1 MLAKVKTAT
10 LAGVKGSVVT
20 VETDMHRGLP
30 TLNIVG
36 LADATIREA
45 CGRVKPAI
53 MNSGFHFPDGRV
65 TVNLV
70 PAGKRKEGSH
80 FDLPIAIGIMAVE
93 QNVSPVLA
101 KGTTAFLGEI
111 SLDGTVNPIAGALPL
126 AMSLREAGIEW
137 VLLPEANAE
146 EVAVLRDLNIL
157 PVKDLRQAA
166 GHVFGDEK
174 IAIYNNRRETWSR
187 KEKLGRFLAGSR
199 TGDREKGGHHRR
211 GGKSWVADDRRT
223 GVREDYDSKAG
234 AYHNA
239 RADL

>member
-70 PAGKRKEGSH
+70 PAGSARKE
-80 FDLPIAIGIMAVE
+80 AISIC
-93 QNVSPVLA
+93 L
-101 KGTTAFLGEI
+101 
-111 SLDGTVNPIAGALPL
+111 
-126 AMSLREAGIEW
+126 
-137 VLLPEANAE
+137 
-146 EVAVLRDLNIL
+146 
-157 PVKDLRQAA
+157 
-166 GHVFGDEK
+166 
-174 IAIYNNRRETWSR
+174 
-187 KEKLGRFLAGSR
+187 
-199 TGDREKGGHHRR
+199 
-211 GGKSWVADDRRT
+211 
-223 GVREDYDSKAG
+223 
-234 AYHNA
+234 
-239 RADL
+239 

>member
-20 VETDMHRGLP
+20 VETDMHRCLP
-30 TLNIVG
+30 TLN
-36 LADATIREA
+36 TISEA

-93 QNVSPVLA
+93 QNVSSVLA

-126 AMSLREAGIEW
+126 AMSLR
-137 VLLPEANAE
+137 
-146 EVAVLRDLNIL
+146 
-157 PVKDLRQAA
+157 
-166 GHVFGDEK
+166 
-174 IAIYNNRRETWSR
+174 
-187 KEKLGRFLAGSR
+187 
-199 TGDREKGGHHRR
+199 
-211 GGKSWVADDRRT
+211 
-223 GVREDYDSKAG
+223 
-234 AYHNA
+234 
-239 RADL
+239 

>member
-1 MLAKVKTAT
+1 
-10 LAGVKGSVVT
+10 
-20 VETDMHRGLP
+20 
-30 TLNIVG
+30 
-36 LADATIREA
+36 
-45 CGRVKPAI
+45 
-53 MNSGFHFPDGRV
+53 
-65 TVNLV
+65 
-70 PAGKRKEGSH
+70 
-80 FDLPIAIGIMAVE
+80 MAVE
-93 QNVSPVLA
+93 QNVSSVLA

-187 KEKLGRFLAGSR
+187 KETGKISR
-199 TGDREKGGHHRR
+199 R
-211 GGKSWVADDRRT
+211 
-223 GVREDYDSKAG
+223 
-234 AYHNA
+234 
-239 RADL
+239 